1 MHSLTKKKRG
11 SVVWLEYNSAYHI
24 AVVVSKQN
32 GVVGVN
38 WGKGVA
44 AGKPQLEEMGEEEFV
59 ERLAKP
65 SDH

>member
-44 AGKPQLEEMGEEEFV
+44 AGKPQLEP
-59 ERLAKP
+59 L
-65 SDH
+65 